1 MRNFK
6 EHQFEK
12 QPLDNDR
19 LDLFFH
25 DNEFLKEFREQTDDL
40 AIHECYK
47 SMILKSFEKDQTI
60 YRYGTQGDEC
70 YFICKGRIALLQPIC
85 EKVECSSEQDL
96 IKFYAENYSE
106 VIWEKVDDAEEIQ
119 GLAKLYLE
127 NPSALDFTAQKLE
140 KTDSHLLNKAFSRAA
155 EKFDQDVQDIQ
166 EELSQRSSA
175 SRGSGRSSRQS

>member
-47 SMILKSFEKDQTI
+47 SMILKSFE
-60 YRYGTQGDEC
+60 
-70 YFICKGRIALLQPIC
+70 
-85 EKVECSSEQDL
+85 
-96 IKFYAENYSE
+96 
-106 VIWEKVDDAEEIQ
+106 
-119 GLAKLYLE
+119 
-127 NPSALDFTAQKLE
+127 
-140 KTDSHLLNKAFSRAA
+140 
-155 EKFDQDVQDIQ
+155 
-166 EELSQRSSA
+166 
-175 SRGSGRSSRQS
+175 